1 MPPYGLGNSW
11 GGYILGC
18 SQCLASCL
26 RHSARIGAGSQL
38 TFEMFRFGSFIKMSN
53 LNFNMWTHLGS
64 LVHCPICVL
73 TYKLGYSI
81 IYLIQFLIEIKWKQW
96 YFPSYA
102 ESALRLKLW
111 FADCRLCVGVPR
123 KMWRIS
129 KNNCTNFHFLI
140 QLVATVWWNF
150 CDDEIFRPN
159 GPKGTIS
166 LCCTLRILHKKK
178 HLKEHTIAIWYLLM
192 IVICDQLSQ

>member
-1 MPPYGLGNSW
+1 
-11 GGYILGC
+11 
-18 SQCLASCL
+18 
-26 RHSARIGAGSQL
+26 
-38 TFEMFRFGSFIKMSN
+38 MFWHTNWDLQSSIWY
-53 LNFNMWTHLGS
+53 NF
-64 LVHCPICVL
+64 
-73 TYKLGYSI
+73 
-81 IYLIQFLIEIKWKQW
+81 QFLIEIKWKQC
-96 YFPSYA
+96 YFPSYPD
-102 ESALRLKLW
+102 SGLRLKLW

-166 LCCTLRILHKKK
+166 LCCTLRILHKK
-178 HLKEHTIAIWYLLM
+178 HLRGRAIAIWYLLI
-192 IVICDQLSQ
+192 IVICNQLSQ